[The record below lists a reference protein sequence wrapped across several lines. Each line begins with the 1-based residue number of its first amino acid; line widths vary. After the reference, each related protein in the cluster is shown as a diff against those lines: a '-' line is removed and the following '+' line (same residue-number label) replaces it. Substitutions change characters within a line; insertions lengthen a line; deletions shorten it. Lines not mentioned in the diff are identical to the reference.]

1 MSKTKEIL
9 STLKTVRVDFEMLKS
24 GEWDLNYSDGT
35 EIQSSLDNVDKII
48 KLVKQ
53 LKESKTPRNQYVW
66 TEGWTTNTTA

>member
-9 STLKTVRVDFEMLKS
+9 STLKTVREDFEMLKS

-35 EIQSSLDNVDKII
+35 EIEESLDNVDKVIN
-48 KLVKQ
+48 LVKQ
-53 LKESKTPRNQYVW
+53 LKTSKITKNQYVW

>member
-1 MSKTKEIL
+1 MDKIKEIL
-9 STLKTVRVDFEMLKS
+9 STLKTIKKDFEMLKS

-35 EIQSSLDNVDKII
+35 EIEESLDNVDKII

-53 LKESKTPRNQYVW
+53 LKASKMTKNQYVW